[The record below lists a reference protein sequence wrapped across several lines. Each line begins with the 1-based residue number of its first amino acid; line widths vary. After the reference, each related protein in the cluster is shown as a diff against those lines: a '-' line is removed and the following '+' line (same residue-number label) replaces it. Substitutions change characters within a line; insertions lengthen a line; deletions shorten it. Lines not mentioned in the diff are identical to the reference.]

1 MRNIDLIFVIALG
14 IAMGSILGK
23 VWSVTPSG
31 LVLYQVTLICIVWF
45 ALRVTLDYLQ
55 KLGRMIARQKFMSQ
69 TFWFS
74 GANHDVQKLHYPRKP
89 RPASAARSPE
99 LQGRSALDN
108 LLKNS
113 NQL

>member
-31 LVLYQVTLICIVWF
+31 LVLYQATLICVVWF
-45 ALRVTLDYLQ
+45 ALRVALDCLQ
-55 KLGRMIARQKFMSQ
+55 KLGRIIARQKFMSQ
-69 TFWFS
+69 AFWFS
-74 GANHDVQKLHYPRKP
+74 GVNHDMQKLHYPRKP
-89 RPASAARSPE
+89 RPAPAARSSE
-99 LQGRSALDN
+99 FQDRATLDN
-108 LLKNS
+108 FLKNS